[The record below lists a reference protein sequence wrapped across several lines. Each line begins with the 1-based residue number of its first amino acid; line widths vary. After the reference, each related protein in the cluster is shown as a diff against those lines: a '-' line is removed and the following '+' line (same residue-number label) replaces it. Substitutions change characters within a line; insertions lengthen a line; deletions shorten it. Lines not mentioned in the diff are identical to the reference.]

1 MTTYTLATWKSTKSQ
16 DSASPEAITSDPLF
30 TNAGAGDYKLQAGS
44 PARDLGVDIL
54 DLQGGGTSASI
65 HAGCYVTG
73 SEVIGTGY

>member
-1 MTTYTLATWKSTKSQ
+1 MANYTLAAWQGIGQ
-16 DSASPEAITSDPLF
+16 DNASPASITSDPLF
-30 TNAGAGDYKLQAGS
+30 VDAGAGNYRLQAGS

-73 SEVIGTGY
+73 TETIGIA